1 MITDLDLSLLDE
13 ELEKEFRSNGL
24 IPEEPITEINTF
36 GCGHFAL
43 GDKVYYI
50 RPYNMCKIK
59 CSTIKQFIWKCDDF
73 IFPDY
78 DIVLDNG
85 DVVRDNDLFRTLAA
99 VRAEVIERLKSSIVN
114 DRNSLAG
121 LQRRIAINKRRLA
134 TFQSYDE
141 KIRNQSK

>member
-1 MITDLDLSLLDE
+1 MMTEKINELDQNLFDEGLDE
-13 ELEKEFRSNGL
+13 EFEVPK
-24 IPEEPITEINTF
+24 EPITEIDTL
-36 GCGHFAL
+36 GYGHFAL
-43 GDKVYYI
+43 GDRVYYI
-50 RPYNMCKIK
+50 RPFYMCKIK

-85 DVVRDNDLFRTLAA
+85 DVVRDSDLFRTLAA
-99 VRAEVIERLKSSIVN
+99 VRAEMIERLKSSIVN

-121 LQRRIAINKRRLA
+121 LQRRIAINERRLA